1 MYENSPVELRMEK
14 TISADTVFDDTIHRC
29 KVFRYDIEE
38 DYIYLELKEND
49 LREISLDAKYQC
61 YIYTKNEHLF
71 CAGVVKERF
80 RSENGNMILFRIENG
95 FYNVDE
101 RRSRH

>member
-1 MYENSPVELRMEK
+1 MYENSPVELRMGK

-29 KVFRYDIEE
+29 KVFRYDIEQ
-38 DYIYLELKEND
+38 DYIHLELKEND

-61 YIYTKNEHLF
+61 YIYTKSENLY
-71 CAGVVKERF
+71 CSGVVKERF
-80 RSENGNMILFRIENG
+80 RSENGNMILFKIENG

-101 RRSRH
+101 RSGIH